1 MMIDKSSTDDI
12 TCKQEKED
20 EETFIANIALFF
32 NLANETLVVVGG
44 RALVLNLLLIFIDL
58 CSAEKIVFLKPA

>member
-32 NLANETLVVVGG
+32 NSANETLVVVGG
-44 RALVLNLLLIFIDL
+44 RALVLKLLLIFIDL
-58 CSAEKIVFLKPA
+58 CSAEKIVFLKPG